1 MNPEDVPDPRAE
13 EEAARDEQIE
23 RITARLLKSQARRED
38 RGRKDLPES
47 IQDGKDWPVLKRL
60 VRASGEK
67 WLAFLKRKGLR
78 DWTISADVRLAE
90 AEAELAHWAKKQG
103 REWPAHFSR
112 NECLAYLRAKKGKAK
127 KAKGKAKKMRG
138 GAGANLLNLEGLNDD
153 AKYQLADKAIDELS
167 EPRKE
172 VLAKK
177 VVQALPPPRR
187 GKVVAAFLP
196 DKEIRGAVEQTFREW
211 QAAQEAEN
219 AEGLKEAQE
228 ARDAGGNGPGAL
240 LAASEAV
247 QTDGRAW
254 RLQLTVCGSMPGIAA
269 KKQDDLCNLLTAR
282 DVRVT
287 LMGVPLTVESVYP
300 VLGRKK
306 EKSHV

>member
-23 RITARLLKSQARRED
+23 RITARLLKSQARREG

-47 IQDGKDWPVLKRL
+47 IRDGKDWPVLKRL

-78 DWTISADVRLAE
+78 DWTISADIRLAQ
-90 AEAELAHWAKKQG
+90 AGDELANWAKKQG
-103 REWPAHFSR
+103 RQWPTDFSR
-112 NECLAYLRAKKGKAK
+112 NECLAYLRGKKGKAK
-127 KAKGKAKKMRG
+127 KAKGKAKKMTG

-153 AKYQLADKAIDELS
+153 ARYQLADKAIDELS

-211 QAAQEAEN
+211 AEN
-219 AEGLKEAQE
+219 AEELKEAQE
-228 ARDAGGNGPGAL
+228 AGGAAGHGPDAL
-240 LAASEAV
+240 RAAPEGV
-247 QTDGRAW
+247 QTDGGAW
-254 RLQLTVCGSMPGIAA
+254 RLQLTVFGSMPGIAG
-269 KKQDDLCNLLTAR
+269 KKQHQICHLVTPR

-300 VLGRKK
+300 VLGEKK